1 MMETLVIGTGS
12 VGCAATMKKCF
23 VIVLLLILALCTA
36 AYSEECVDTLT
47 YAVFPYV
54 PDVEYYCELIE
65 SRWAELETN
74 INLVRA
80 EWDCYHDGEPEGIDV
95 IMFDAVTRDTLL
107 SAGWIQ
113 PIRPGSL
120 QESEDFFPFALEGF
134 TVGDDLY
141 GIPVFL
147 CGNFLI
153 YDQGCEAV
161 ATAEHIT
168 DLTDASG
175 ILVVN
180 SEDPVNRPQYVSEV
194 IADETGE
201 ANPSADDGAEDMMR
215 LIDRLAIDA
224 HKHDNDTQVATA
236 YDSGVGQG
244 YIGFSESMRFLKRR
258 SDVTRIKSISFSE
271 QENTLRV
278 YADAVAVTTGAKGQR
293 YEKSL
298 KLMNVMAEADILTAL
313 SVRDGVPQYLLL
325 ARRSPYQPLA
335 DQFEIY
341 NQLECL
347 ASNEE
352 NHVIVPA
359 VRDVGFGNSSADLL
373 N

>member
-1 MMETLVIGTGS
+1 
-12 VGCAATMKKCF
+12 
-23 VIVLLLILALCTA
+23 
-36 AYSEECVDTLT
+36 
-47 YAVFPYV
+47 
-54 PDVEYYCELIE
+54 
-65 SRWAELETN
+65 
-74 INLVRA
+74 
-80 EWDCYHDGEPEGIDV
+80 
-95 IMFDAVTRDTLL
+95 
-107 SAGWIQ
+107 
-113 PIRPGSL
+113 
-120 QESEDFFPFALEGF
+120 
-134 TVGDDLY
+134 
-141 GIPVFL
+141 
-147 CGNFLI
+147 
-153 YDQGCEAV
+153 
-161 ATAEHIT
+161 
-168 DLTDASG
+168 
-175 ILVVN
+175 
-180 SEDPVNRPQYVSEV
+180 
-194 IADETGE
+194 
-201 ANPSADDGAEDMMR
+201 MR

-271 QENTLRV
+271 QENTLRI

-359 VRDVGFGNSSADLL
+359 VKDVGFGNSSADLL